1 MSFTAFLAYALAL
14 GIAAVIPGPGV
25 AALVGRALGTGFTRS
40 IPMLLGLATG
50 DVVYLTLAVAGLA
63 FIAKAFSTAFFV
75 IKLAG
80 AGYLLWLAWR
90 FWTQGIAIQEVEKSA
105 GRRDGLASFLAGFA
119 VTLGNPKVIVFYM
132 AILPA
137 VMDLEAVTLPGYGV
151 LVVLTFLVLFAM
163 LLPYIAL
170 ASRARLFFTDPR
182 ALRRLNRTAA
192 VAMTG
197 AAGWIVA
204 RG

>member
-1 MSFTAFLAYALAL
+1 MSLTAFLAYAIAL
-14 GIAAVIPGPGV
+14 GIAAAIPGPGV
-25 AALVGRALGTGFTRS
+25 AALVGRALGTGFARS
-40 IPMLLGLATG
+40 VPMLLGLAVG
-50 DVVYLTLAVAGLA
+50 DVIYLTLAIAGLA
-63 FIAKAFSTAFFV
+63 FIAKAFATAFLV

-80 AGYLLWLAWR
+80 AAYLLWLAWR

-105 GRRDGLASFLAGFA
+105 GRRDGIASFLAGLA
-119 VTLGNPKVIVFYM
+119 VTLGNPKTIVFYM

-137 VMDLEAVTLPGYGV
+137 VMDLGAVTLAGYGV
-151 LVVLTFLVLFAM
+151 LVLLTFLVLFAV

-170 ASRARLFFTDPR
+170 PARARMVFTDPR
-182 ALRRLNRTAA
+182 ALRRLNRSAA
-192 VAMTG
+192 LAMTG

>member
-1 MSFTAFLAYALAL
+1 MSLTAFLAYAIAL
-14 GIAAVIPGPGV
+14 GIAAAIPGPGV
-25 AALVGRALGTGFTRS
+25 AALVGRALGTGFARS
-40 IPMLLGLATG
+40 VPMLLGLAVG
-50 DVVYLTLAVAGLA
+50 DVIYLTLAIAGLA
-63 FIAKAFSTAFFV
+63 FIAKAFATAFLV

-80 AGYLLWLAWR
+80 AAYLLWLAWR

-105 GRRDGLASFLAGFA
+105 GRRDGIASFLAGLA
-119 VTLGNPKVIVFYM
+119 VTLGNPKTIVFYM

-137 VMDLEAVTLPGYGV
+137 VMDLGAVT
-151 LVVLTFLVLFAM
+151 LTFLVLFAV

-170 ASRARLFFTDPR
+170 AARARMVFTDPR
-182 ALRRLNRTAA
+182 ALRRLNRSAA
-192 VAMTG
+192 LAMTG